1 MLKRI
6 GILVFLVF
14 STTVIASTP
23 RTEINLQW
31 MKNNYSIIQQKLR
44 HDDSILVVPTIN
56 TLGEIWLHR
65 DGAVSGEVSSLLL
78 VALTH
83 HTHISLAVLSSE
95 PDSFLKWLNELQGIV
110 FTDFNGGDVEQL
122 SQTKEDVV
130 RALNSYMNSNPQV
143 MLVPYGKSLLER
155 LEEIT
160 IRSVD

>member
-14 STTVIASTP
+14 STDVIASTP

>member
-1 MLKRI
+1 MLKKI
-6 GILVFLVF
+6 GILFFLVF
-14 STTVIASTP
+14 STSVIASTL

-31 MKNNYSIIQQKLR
+31 MKSNYPRIQKQLR
-44 HDDSILVVPTIN
+44 GDDLILVVPTIN

-65 DGAVSGEVSSLLL
+65 DGAVSGEVSPLLL

-83 HTHISLAVLSSE
+83 HTHVTLAVLSSE
-95 PDSFLKWLNELQGIV
+95 PDSFSKWLNELQGIV

-130 RALNSYMNSNPQV
+130 RALNLYMNSTPQTA
-143 MLVPYGKSLLER
+143 LAPYGKNLLER
-155 LEEIT
+155 IQKVS